1 MPAAAPAPVTVTD
14 DDMERAWHI
23 LHQPSWPATLAETL
37 LDERRALLV
46 CTYAR
51 QLARARA
58 RACTA
63 PAPAPVRATPQRLWA
78 NRPRPTHAVVVDNKR
93 AAAGDRDD
101 D

>member
-1 MPAAAPAPVTVTD
+1 MATAAAPVTVSE
-14 DDMERAWHI
+14 DDMQRAWRI
-23 LHQPSWPATLAETL
+23 LHQPSWPATLDETL

-51 QLARARA
+51 QLARARG
-58 RACTA
+58 RSCTPPA
-63 PAPAPVRATPQRLWA
+63 PAPARTPTPRLWA
-78 NRPRPTHAVVVDNKR
+78 NRALPARGVVDNKR